1 MFVIPSYY
9 DGSISNVHDTIQS
22 IQKFHPGEKIVVCD
36 ADSPNKTYTE
46 NYKDTNVIFFDA
58 KNKRRPVGAL
68 LETYKEFPDED
79 NYVLIHD
86 TADLLS
92 NISNFF
98 NNGSLMTAF
107 VQCPR
112 PLETLAEGYHERYF
126 VWMEE
131 LMKDTDYEFN
141 SDIRTDNSYS
151 FCVGSMAIYSQEI
164 LKRFFEK
171 GLYENFNK
179 RMNCITG
186 QFSERCT
193 GYLARLEGVDL
204 SVYSME
210 GNSDLVWQ
218 KIPTGELKYFRKTFG
233 GR

>member
-9 DGSISNVHDTIQS
+9 DGSKSRVHDTIQS
-22 IQKFHPGEKIVVCD
+22 VQKFHPGEKIVVCD
-36 ADSPNKTYTE
+36 ADSPVKDYTKS
-46 NYKDTNVIFFDA
+46 YRDKNVIFFDS
-58 KNKRRPVGAL
+58 KNKRRPFGAL
-68 LETYKEFPDED
+68 LETYKEFPEED

-92 NISNFF
+92 NISEFYD
-98 NNGSLMTAF
+98 NGSLMTAF

-112 PLETLAEGYHERYF
+112 PLETLAPVYHQDYF
-126 VWMEE
+126 TWMEE
-131 LMKDTDYEFN
+131 LMSDTDYEFN
-141 SDIRTDNSYS
+141 SDIRTDNTYP
-151 FCVGSMAIYSQEI
+151 FCVGSMAIYKKEI
-164 LKRFFEK
+164 LKRFFKK

-179 RMNCITG
+179 KMNCHTG

-218 KIPTGELKYFRKTFG
+218 KIPTGELKYYRKTFG

>member
-1 MFVIPSYY
+1 MR
-9 DGSISNVHDTIQS
+9 H
-22 IQKFHPGEKIVVCD
+22 
-36 ADSPNKTYTE
+36 
-46 NYKDTNVIFFDA
+46 VIFFDA

-68 LETYKEFPDED
+68 LETYKEFPNEE
-79 NYVLIHD
+79 NYILIHD
-86 TADLLS
+86 TASLLS
-92 NISNFF
+92 NIGQFF

-112 PLETLAEGYHERYF
+112 PLETLAEGYHERYLS
-126 VWMEE
+126 WMEE
-131 LMKDTDYEFN
+131 LMNDTDYEFN

-151 FCVGSMAIYSQEI
+151 FCVGSLAVYSQEI

-171 GLYENFNK
+171 GLYENFHK

-193 GYLARLEGVDL
+193 GYLARLENVDL
-204 SVYSME
+204 KVYSME

-218 KIPTGELKYFRKTFG
+218 KIPTGELKYFKKTFG

>member
-9 DGSISNVHDTIQS
+9 DGSVSNVHETILS

-36 ADSPNKTYTE
+36 ADSPVKNYTE
-46 NYKDTNVIFFDA
+46 NYKDENVIFLDA

-68 LETYKEFPDED
+68 LETYKEFPNED

-86 TADLLS
+86 TASLLS
-92 NISNFF
+92 NIGEFL

-126 VWMEE
+126 TWMEE
-131 LMKDTDYEFN
+131 LMSDTDYDFN
-141 SDIRTDNSYS
+141 SDIRTDNTYP
-151 FCVGSMAIYSQEI
+151 FCVGSMAVYSKEI
-164 LKRFFEK
+164 LRRFFEK

-193 GYLARLEGVDL
+193 GYLARLENVDL
-204 SVYSME
+204 KVHTME
-210 GNSDLVWQ
+210 GDSDLVWP
-218 KIPTGELKYFRKTFG
+218 KITTGELKYYTKKFG